1 MGSSFFPSGIGRKCK
16 DLRERQKGEILM
28 RLEANLYQHQTLKLA
43 MTQELT
49 QAIALLQ
56 YSAQE
61 LTSFLEMKAMENP
74 LIQLESSNV
83 KLMDPHHAYPKN
95 KRPNYS
101 ERDQKSWL
109 EQIAE
114 PSKSLQDYLFMQL
127 SMKAL
132 TEKQRRLF
140 NQIIYNLD
148 PNGYLTVDLEEISKL
163 CSTSLTEAA
172 DCLEMVQQLDP
183 PGVGARNLRECLLL
197 QIERANEAPPLV
209 KTIIQDFFLE
219 FADRKWKQL
228 ARKLS
233 IELPEIQQV
242 ADYVQTLEPRPGSY
256 YQTEKPHYV
265 VPDLIADIQ
274 DGKLS
279 LHLFEKH
286 LPTVHFQKDYFQAMS
301 TYKDKQV
308 KDFLKDKTQDFH
320 WIRRSLEQR
329 KETLIK
335 VGISIINWQQDFFF
349 KGPSY
354 LRPLTMKD
362 ISEEI
367 GVHESTVSRTVREKF
382 IQTPFGTFELKT
394 FFSTGLASTTYSD
407 EEQTSAVQ
415 VKKTIQELIDNEDKS
430 RPLSDQKI
438 ADHLKQLGMEISRRT
453 IAKYRDQLKIP
464 SSSKRKRYD

>member
-1 MGSSFFPSGIGRKCK
+1 
-16 DLRERQKGEILM
+16 M

-95 KRPNYS
+95 KRLNYS

-132 TEKQRRLF
+132 TEKQKRLI

-163 CSTSLTEAA
+163 CSTSLVEAA
-172 DCLEMVQQLDP
+172 DCLEMIQQLDP

-219 FADRKWKQL
+219 FAERRWKQL

-233 IELPEIQQV
+233 IELSEIQQA
-242 ADYVQTLEPRPGSY
+242 ADYVQTLEPRPGSH

-274 DGKLS
+274 DGELS
-279 LHLFEKH
+279 LLLFEKH
-286 LPTVHFQKDYFQAMS
+286 LPTVHFQTDYFQAMS

-354 LRPLTMKD
+354 LKPLTMKD

-367 GVHESTVSRTVREKF
+367 GVHESTVSRTVREKY

-394 FFSTGLASTTYSD
+394 FFSTGLASSTFSD
-407 EEQTSAVQ
+407 QEQTSAVQ
-415 VKKTIQELIDNEDKS
+415 VRNTIQELIDNEDKS